1 MASAVEVGL
10 TLAILALTAGIATKL
25 VQLPGGPQTTPVLA
39 AVLVIVAVFL
49 FPTYPAVSISALLL
63 AAVVVFHRNVRNTME
78 MVYQPTQAK
87 EAIERRMVDPNEQT
101 NWASVP
107 PTKDNGMYPLPSSPP
122 VVGGVPST
130 NPPALQNRGT
140 YGEWTIMREPHEQPA
155 DAPSQGNGFM
165 SDPRP
170 LDEFNETNPS
180 NPLLGPIKVT
190 EGFEDSPNPKLPP
203 SKNTAVASDRSLSQ
217 LEGRPDIGAPQ
228 PYGVDPNTPM
238 GAYPINAPRFE
249 TTGETNDFN
258 YRPGPTMG
266 MNEFQRYG
274 PDLNKGKNEV
284 FKYYN

>member
-1 MASAVEVGL
+1 MA
-10 TLAILALTAGIATKL
+10 
-25 VQLPGGPQTTPVLA
+25 
-39 AVLVIVAVFL
+39 
-49 FPTYPAVSISALLL
+49 
-63 AAVVVFHRNVRNTME
+63 
-78 MVYQPTQAK
+78 MVYQPSQAK

-107 PTKDNGMYPLPSSPP
+107 PTQQNGMYPLGALLREGMPSSGLMSAAGYPLPSSPP

-170 LDEFNETNPS
+170 LDEFNETNPK
-180 NPLLGPIKVT
+180 NPLLGPIKTT
-190 EGFEDSPNPKLPP
+190 EGFEGSP
-203 SKNTAVASDRSLSQ
+203 SSIAAVASDSNLSQ

-228 PYGVDPNTPM
+228 PYGMDPNAPM

-258 YRPGPTMG
+258 YRPGANMG